1 MQIKLAVHRLCIGSA
16 ILNALINKLHGYAP
30 LSPMAAAKLE
40 AVVGKPRDVPA
51 RCDLMNEGDAPGAM
65 IVVLDGWAAR
75 YNILPEG
82 TRQISAF
89 LMPGDC
95 CDLHVSVLTEMDHSI
110 ATLTPATI
118 ALIQRSELST
128 LLDTE
133 PALMR
138 AFWWMQLVNEA
149 TLRAW
154 IISMGRRDSLQ
165 RVGHLMLELFVRA
178 NAIGLVKKGQLE
190 MPLTQIVIGDALGL
204 TPVHVNRVLRRLR
217 LEGIME
223 IDSGTLTIADAVKLA
238 RITGFDDT
246 YLHRRLRRAA

>member
-1 MQIKLAVHRLCIGSA
+1 MP
-16 ILNALINKLHGYAP
+16 NALIHKLSGYAAIAP
-30 LSPMAAAKLE
+30 DIAAKL
-40 AVVGKPRDVPA
+40 AAIIGKPRDVPA
-51 RCDLMNEGDAPGAM
+51 RHDLINEGDAPSAM
-65 IVVLDGWAAR
+65 IVVLDGWACR

-95 CDLHVSVLTEMDHSI
+95 CDLRVSVLTEMDHSI
-110 ATLTPATI
+110 ATLTPSVI
-118 ALIQRSELST
+118 ALIQRDDLSS
-128 LLDTE
+128 LLDAE

-154 IISMGRRDSLQ
+154 IVSMGRRDSLQ

-178 NAIGLVKKGQLE
+178 NAIGLVKAGKLV
-190 MPLTQIVIGDALGL
+190 MPLTQTVIGDALGL

-217 LEGIME
+217 MEGVMDIHG
-223 IDSGTLTIADAVKLA
+223 GTLTIADSAKLA
-238 RITGFDDT
+238 IVTGFDDS

>member
-1 MQIKLAVHRLCIGSA
+1 MS
-16 ILNALINKLHGYAP
+16 NALIDKLQGYAP
-30 LSPMAAAKLE
+30 LSTANTAKL
-40 AVVGKPRDVPA
+40 AAIIGKPRDVPA
-51 RCDLMNEGDAPGAM
+51 RHDLMTEGDAPSAM
-65 IVVLDGWAAR
+65 IVVLDGWACR

-89 LMPGDC
+89 LMQGDC
-95 CDLHVSVLTEMDHSI
+95 CDLHVSVLAEMDHSI
-110 ATLTPATI
+110 ATLVPSSI
-118 ALIQRSELST
+118 ALIQRSELT
-128 LLDTE
+128 ALLDAE

-154 IISMGRRDSLQ
+154 IVSMGRRDSLQ
-165 RVGHLMLELFVRA
+165 RVGHLMCELFVRA
-178 NAIGLVKKGQLE
+178 NAIGLVKDGTLV
-190 MPLTQIVIGDALGL
+190 MPLTQLVIGDALGL

-217 LEGIME
+217 LEGVME
-223 IDSGTLTIADAVKLA
+223 ISSGTLTIADAAKLA